1 MDLLHT
7 LVDDLKKRVK
17 EVKSPMFDHIPADEP
32 QLFKVAILEDPEKEL
47 EPIELKLAKL
57 LGHNGFIQMTPTHQS
72 LTSKY
77 LFHCTKNVLKPNLCQ
92 TRSFCRANAFSV
104 KINFADN
111 NVDDLKKLIKHAKTP
126 LWDYLAA
133 DELTLSRVSIP
144 DDPNK
149 QREMILLRDVIFQK
163 ELRTTE
169 SMVKAFG

>member
-1 MDLLHT
+1 MSQT
-7 LVDDLKKRVK
+7 LFGI
-17 EVKSPMFDHIPADEP
+17 M
-32 QLFKVAILEDPEKEL
+32 
-47 EPIELKLAKL
+47 
-57 LGHNGFIQMTPTHQS
+57 NGQ
-72 LTSKY
+72 
-77 LFHCTKNVLKPNLCQ
+77 
-92 TRSFCRANAFSV
+92 CRANAFSV

>member
-17 EVKSPMFDHIPADEP
+17 EVKSPMFDHIPADEL

-47 EPIELKLAKL
+47 EPIELK
-57 LGHNGFIQMTPTHQS
+57 
-72 LTSKY
+72 
-77 LFHCTKNVLKPNLCQ
+77 
-92 TRSFCRANAFSV
+92 ANAFSV

>member
-17 EVKSPMFDHIPADEP
+17 EVKSPMFDHIPADEL

-47 EPIELKLAKL
+47 EPIELKYLSSHSRL
-57 LGHNGFIQMTPTHQS
+57 LHGQ
-72 LTSKY
+72 TSKIAWTQQ
-77 LFHCTKNVLKPNLCQ
+77 LHSNDAHAPVLDVQ
-92 TRSFCRANAFSV
+92 CRANAFSV

-111 NVDDLKKLIKHAKTP
+111 NVDDLKKLIKQAKTP

-163 ELRTTE
+163 ELRATE